1 MKDRILISICALLVF
16 FCLGDEKDKR
26 DIESFK
32 KAVESYASGPHF
44 LATEHEDY
52 VPQTLKKWANKCN
65 LTQEDAVAEMCTMA
79 REYRR
84 LSEDTS
90 EKVTERMRQIGRA
103 RLSAV
108 LGFLGRFEDRSALPL
123 FEEMTGASNGSTRV
137 YAVRAY
143 IKVAGAD
150 SVPFLKK
157 MLNTVLSAPHERK
170 DVFRKFGEEL
180 KKAKAGGKDLSEQYR
195 FLLEAVTSGREQ
207 HCMVDEI
214 LCEMLPNYRTSVQ
227 REVFADQLLKSGN
240 EYQKGLARNMKDEM
254 EKTPKEK
261 RKDFKAK
268 GELLDSERK
277 K

>member
-1 MKDRILISICALLVF
+1 MKKRMTSVICIIAAVT
-16 FCLGDEKDKR
+16 CLGEGKKDT
-26 DIESFK
+26 ESFRK
-32 KAVESYASGPHF
+32 TVEFFASGPHY

-52 VPQTLKKWANKCN
+52 VPQALKKQAGKYN
-65 LTQEDAVAEMCTMA
+65 LTRGEAVAEMCSMA

-90 EKVTERMRQIGRA
+90 EKVTERMRQLGRM

-108 LGFLGRFEDRSALPL
+108 LGFLGRLGDRSALPL

-137 YAVRAY
+137 YAIRAY
-143 IKVAGAD
+143 IRVAGVD
-150 SVPFLKK
+150 SMPFLKK
-157 MLNTVLSAPHERK
+157 MLNTNTVLSEPHERK

-180 KKAKAGGKDLSEQYR
+180 KKAKDDGKDLSEHYR
-195 FLLEAVTSGREQ
+195 FLLEAVTSGREK

-214 LCEMLPNYRTSVQ
+214 LCEMLPDYRTSIQ
-227 REVFADQLLKSGN
+227 REVFADQLLKTGN

-261 RKDFKAK
+261 RKDFT
-268 GELLDSERK
+268 RK
-277 K
+277 VPL

>member
-1 MKDRILISICALLVF
+1 MKDRILISICALLAMV
-16 FCLGDEKDKR
+16 CLADETEKKKDVA
-26 DIESFK
+26 SFRE
-32 KAVESYASGPHF
+32 AVEWFGKGPHAITSDEAF
-44 LATEHEDY
+44 SAI
-52 VPQTLKKWANKCN
+52 KKRAENCN
-65 LTQEDAVAEMCTMA
+65 LTQAEAIAEMTALA
-79 REYRR
+79 REYRK
-84 LSEDTS
+84 LSEDFS
-90 EKVTERMRQIGRA
+90 EGVTDRRRVNEGMRTR
-103 RLSAV
+103 RVLSLIA
-108 LGFLGRFEDRSALPL
+108 GFSDHSALPL

-143 IKVAGAD
+143 IQVAGVD

-195 FLLEAVTSGREQ
+195 FLLETVTSGREQ

-261 RKDFKAK
+261 RKDFRAK
-268 GELLDSERK
+268 GELLDPDRDK
-277 K
+277 